1 MFVPSVTT
9 FAPSSYSFRRQ
20 SRMRPFALSIETVLV
35 QVGSTASRSVSKNIL
50 TSNGHFVT

>member
-1 MFVPSVTT
+1 VPGVTT
-9 FAPSSYSFRRQ
+9 FAPSSSRFRRQ
-20 SRMRPFALSIETVLV
+20 SRMRPFAISIETGLV